1 MLKNTEILIVEDS
14 LTQALQLQALL
25 EENHASV
32 VVASNGEEALKL
44 VSDHPP
50 TLIISDIMMPKMDGY
65 TLCKHLKNNPETEAI
80 PVILVTT
87 LTDPQ
92 DVIQGLLC
100 GADNFIRKPYD
111 EEYLMSRIQYF
122 MANIRHREH
131 DRVKMGVEVILGGKR
146 HFITSAR
153 QQILDLLISTYEEG
167 IRLNREL
174 KSKHQQLTRSNTLIN
189 SLFHFTADLSGAT
202 NEHEIIERALSQV
215 KEFPDADSVWLLM
228 PDDIDWNNPWRLMG
242 FKGPQVNK
250 DTLARC
256 HPQCPCTHAMH
267 SDQLSEAINIQGCP
281 ALDGVSEQQ
290 AHATIPLKLG
300 NEIIGILNVTNETGE
315 PWDSESMK
323 PLISIGHQF
332 SVALGRARLYDSLE
346 ALVEQRT
353 SALVAEMEEKESAQN
368 ALTRSEALL
377 RTILETLPVGVC
389 VAQSNGEI
397 LLYNNEM
404 EHLWERHDFTTI
416 HSLTN
421 KDCWWESTGK
431 SLVPDEWP
439 LVETLEDG
447 HPSLNKVI
455 GVRSENEEPNRTLL
469 VSAVPLLD
477 NNKQQSGVIGVFQ
490 DISMQRQVE
499 QELILRT
506 RAVEA
511 SINAVV
517 ITDTSLPD
525 NPIVYVNPAFERITG
540 YRKEEALGKNC
551 RFLQNDDRNQ
561 LGIASIR
568 RAIDSGDK
576 GGALLRNY
584 RKDGSLFWN
593 DLQIAPVRDQAGNI
607 SHYVGVVNDVTETK
621 RYQEQLEYKSNY
633 DEVTGLPNRN
643 LLMDRIQRAIANAA
657 RHKNGFALAVIDLD
671 NFKLVNDTLG
681 HDIGDRLLKNIVSI
695 FKSCVRTAD
704 TLARLGGDEFVLLL
718 NEESDLDSITTVLQR
733 ILLRVAQP
741 QILDNKEHV
750 ITTSIGFCMYPSD
763 GQDATALLKNADTAM
778 YQAKNRGKNRICSFT
793 KDMNASIQKRMSLER
808 FLRQGIEQNELML
821 YYQPQLSP
829 ASRRTAG
836 LEALVRWQRDD
847 RIISPLEF
855 IPIAE
860 ETGLI
865 LQIDAWVLRTACQQ
879 AISWR
884 EQNLPPITVSVN
896 LSSRQFQDANCVP
909 LIKQIFEETSMDPS
923 LLKIEITESMVMAN
937 VDQAIKTMKQIKDMG
952 IKLSMDDFGTGYSSL
967 GYLKRFPFD
976 QIKIDKSFVE
986 QVTSDP
992 QSAAI
997 VKAVISLSKTLG
1009 MQIVAEGVET
1019 PEQYNFLVRTGCD
1032 LIQGYFY
1039 SPPLPVEAC
1048 KHFVLEDQPW
1058 GTSEESV
1065 LAQPES
1071 RTLLVIDDDINIL
1084 RSIKRELRYE
1094 PYQILTADNPTDA
1107 FALLAKHDVKVVMA
1121 DQRMGEMNGTEFLR
1135 RVKDIHPEA
1144 VRIVMS
1150 GYTDLN
1156 TVLGAIN
1163 EGSIFRFICKPWEP
1177 EHLRENMKQA
1187 FREHDLVRE
1196 NQQLRQQLAQ
1206 LSGNNG

>member
-1 MLKNTEILIVEDS
+1 MLQNTEILIVEDS
-14 LTQALQLQALL
+14 LTQALQLQELL
-25 EENHASV
+25 EQQDARV
-32 VVASNGEEALKL
+32 VVASNGEEALQQ
-44 VSDHPP
+44 VAEHPP

-65 TLCKHLKNNPETEAI
+65 TLCRHLKNDPATEAI

-111 EEYLMSRIQYF
+111 EEYLISRIQYF
-122 MANIRHREH
+122 LANIRHREH
-131 DRVKMGVEVILGGKR
+131 DRVKMGVEVILDGKR

-174 KSKHQQLTRSNTLIN
+174 KLKHQQLTRSNTLIN
-189 SLFHFTADLSGAT
+189 SLFHFTANLSGAT
-202 NEHEIIERALSQV
+202 NEHEIIERALTHV
-215 KEFPDADSVWLLM
+215 TEFPDADTAWLLM
-228 PDDIDWNNPWRLMG
+228 PDDIDLNTPWKLMG
-242 FKGPQVNK
+242 YRGAQVDEK
-250 DTLARC
+250 ALSRC
-256 HPQCPCTHAMH
+256 HPECPCTHGVK
-267 SDQLSEAINIQGCP
+267 SDQLTEAANIQGCP
-281 ALDGVSEQQ
+281 ALASISKQQ

-300 NEIIGILNVTNETGE
+300 NEIIGLLNVTNADAAAWKE
-315 PWDSESMK
+315 DSLK

-353 SALVAEMEEKESAQN
+353 SALVNEMEEKEIAQSALAQ
-368 ALTRSEALL
+368 SEALM
-377 RTILETLPVGVC
+377 RTILETLPIGIC

-397 LLYNNEM
+397 ILHNQEM
-404 EHLWERHDFTTI
+404 ERLWEQHDFKTI
-416 HSLTN
+416 HSLSN
-421 KDCWWESTGK
+421 KECWWESTGK
-431 SLVPDEWP
+431 ALIPEEWP
-439 LVETLEDG
+439 LAETLEDNQ
-447 HPSLNKVI
+447 PSLNKVI
-455 GVRSENEEPNRTLL
+455 GIRSEGQDSNRTLL
-469 VSAVPLLD
+469 VSAVPFQD
-477 NNKQQSGVIGVFQ
+477 SNKHQSGVIGVFQ
-490 DISMQRQVE
+490 DISTQRQVE

-517 ITDTSLPD
+517 ITDYNLPD

-540 YRKEEALGKNC
+540 YRKEETLGRNC

-561 LGIASIR
+561 LGIASIK
-568 RAIDSGDK
+568 RAVSNGER
-576 GGALLRNY
+576 GSALLRNY

-593 DLQIAPVRDQAGNI
+593 ELQIAPVRDQAGNI

-643 LLMDRIQRAIANAA
+643 LLMDRIQRSIANAA
-657 RHKNGFALAVIDLD
+657 RNKKGFALAVIDLD

-695 FKSCVRTAD
+695 FKSCVRSVD

-718 NEESDLDSITTVLQR
+718 SEENDLETISTILQR

-741 QILDNKEHV
+741 QILDKKEHV

-778 YQAKNRGKNRICSFT
+778 YQAKQRGKNQICSFT
-793 KDMNASIQKRMSLER
+793 KDMNATIQKRMSLER
-808 FLRQGIEQNELML
+808 YLRHGIEQNELLL
-821 YYQPQLSP
+821 YYQPQLNP

-836 LEALVRWQRDD
+836 LEALVRWQRED
-847 RIISPLEF
+847 RIISPLDF

-865 LQIDAWVLRTACQQ
+865 LQIDAWVLRTACNQ

-884 EQNLPPITVSVN
+884 NENLAPITISVN
-896 LSSRQFQDANCVP
+896 LSPRQFQDANCVP
-909 LIKQIFEETSMDPS
+909 LIKQVFEETSMDPS

-976 QIKIDKSFVE
+976 QIKIDKSFID

-997 VKAVISLSKTLG
+997 IKAIIALSKTLG

-1019 PEQYNFLVRTGCD
+1019 PEQYNFLVRSGCD

-1058 GTSEESV
+1058 GSSEESV
-1065 LAQPES
+1065 LAQPET
-1071 RTLLVIDDDINIL
+1071 RTLLVVDDDINIL

-1094 PYQILTADNPTDA
+1094 PYQILTAQNPIEA
-1107 FALLAKHDVKVVMA
+1107 FGLLAKHDVKVVMA

-1135 RVKDIHPEA
+1135 RVKEIHPQA

-1163 EGSIFRFICKPWEP
+1163 EGAIFRFICKPWEP

-1206 LSGNNG
+1206 LSGEDG